1 MVWRDA
7 GTRIACALD
16 EVSVGQKI
24 TLAFRRRYMD
34 RERGFTGYFWKAV
47 PVPGS
52 APEKAGEENIRFDGN
67 LVGNLVTQG
76 KVFVGQSG
84 KINGEI
90 HCKNC
95 EVEGV
100 VDGKVVVEEL
110 LSLRSMSKLFGEI
123 KTGKL
128 AIEPGATFTG
138 KCDMGGKRE
147 AASEAAAPKTAAK

>member
-1 MVWRDA
+1 MQVMA
-7 GTRIACALD
+7 KIGEAENTNKINMIGVGTTI
-16 EVSVGQKI
+16 E
-24 TLAFRRRYMD
+24 
-34 RERGFTGYFWKAV
+34 
-47 PVPGS
+47 GS
-52 APEKAGEENIRFDGN
+52 INSSENIRFDGN
-67 LVGNLVTQG
+67 LIGNLTTKG

-84 KINGEI
+84 KVAGEI
-90 HCKNC
+90 RCKNC

-110 LSLRSMSKLFGEI
+110 LSLRSMSKIFGEI

-147 AASEAAAPKTAAK
+147 INTEPISKPKEGQQ